1 MCPFCVCV
9 RVRRVIATV
18 SGLATW
24 EAFEASSA
32 AASFPL
38 GIGSSE
44 LKCRIVDVVEYSNCF
59 YPSMLNRRRRFPE
72 QYDHDVPPV
81 RQWPIR
87 VGADDWSLHA
97 SRHPEAAAGIAPSPN
112 MGGGRGGDSALTIPQ
127 IGSI

>member
-1 MCPFCVCV
+1 M
-9 RVRRVIATV
+9 
-18 SGLATW
+18 
-24 EAFEASSA
+24 
-32 AASFPL
+32 
-38 GIGSSE
+38 
-44 LKCRIVDVVEYSNCF
+44 KCRIGDVVEYINCF
-59 YPSMLNRRRRFPE
+59 YPSMLYGDASLNNMTMMC
-72 QYDHDVPPV
+72 PPV